1 MMNLDQAKNFEAIGA
16 EMHWLSLLIE
26 SRINHYFKTSDEL
39 ASFNEIVSPP
49 HSDDA
54 YLHRLIV
61 DLELSR
67 ADRIVLA
74 LALAP
79 HVSPQVLDTFFIK
92 NKNFDRGFTEFGG
105 IKGVN
110 HGGFLPTGET
120 ALFLLAGDDIQ
131 NRVLFNEILSPGS
144 KLRSKGV
151 IQYGKVPDGE
161 PNASGQLLLD
171 KEYVEYLTAGKPYE
185 PEMNHEFPAKKITTS
200 LAWKD
205 LVLNEETRDSI
216 DEVRAWLEHEELLMH
231 EWGLGQKVKAGYRCL
246 FYGPPGTG
254 KTLTATLLG
263 KVTGM
268 PVYRVDLSLVVSKY
282 IGETEKNLS
291 KVFEVAESKKWILFF
306 DEADALF
313 GKRVQANS
321 SNDRFANQEVA
332 FLLQRIED
340 FNGLVVLA
348 SNLKGNIDEAFAR
361 RFQSMIYF
369 PLPDKDE
376 RLSLWNFYFNSQI
389 PLSPE
394 TNFQQLAEEY
404 ELTGGNIVN
413 VLRYSCIKA
422 VTREVKQIKQED
434 IEVGLKREF
443 RQLGKT
449 V

>member
-1 MMNLDQAKNFEAIGA
+1 MQPDPGKNFEAIAA
-16 EMHWLSLLIE
+16 EMQWLSMLIE
-26 SRINHYFKTSDEL
+26 TRINHYFKTADTL
-39 ASFNEIVSPP
+39 PP
-49 HSDDA
+49 FESVVPPEHTDDA
-54 YLHRLIV
+54 YLHRLIK

-67 ADRIVLA
+67 EERIVLA
-74 LALAP
+74 LSLAP

-131 NRVLFNEILSPGS
+131 RRVLSNEILSPSG
-144 KLRSKGV
+144 KLRSHGV
-151 IQYGKVPDGE
+151 VQYGKVPDGE
-161 PNASGQLLLD
+161 PNASGLLLLD
-171 KEYVEYLTAGKPYE
+171 KEYVDFLTAGKPYQ

-200 LAWKD
+200 LKWED
-205 LVLNEETRDSI
+205 LVLNEETWEAI
-216 DEVRAWLEHEELLMH
+216 AEVRTWLDHEELLMQ
-231 EWGLGQKVKAGYRCL
+231 EWGLDQKVKAGYRCL

-263 KVTGM
+263 KATGM

-376 RLSLWNFYFNSQI
+376 RLSLWSFYFNNQV
-389 PLSPE
+389 PQSPE
-394 TNFQQLAEEY
+394 INFNQIAGDHEV
-404 ELTGGNIVN
+404 TGGNIVN

-422 VTREVKQIKQED
+422 VIRADKQIQQAD
-434 IEVGLKREF
+434 IVAGLKREF

-449 V
+449 I

>member
-1 MMNLDQAKNFEAIGA
+1 MNIDPEKNFQAIGA
-16 EMHWLSLLIE
+16 EMQWLAYLIE
-26 SRINHYFKTSDEL
+26 SRINHYFQTADEL
-39 ASFNEIVSPP
+39 QPFDDIIAPP
-49 HSDDA
+49 PTEHA
-54 YLHRLIV
+54 YLHRLV
-61 DLELSR
+61 EDLELSR
-67 ADRIVLA
+67 SERIVLA

-131 NRVLFNEILSPGS
+131 ARVLSNEILSPTG
-144 KLRSKGV
+144 KLRSNG
-151 IQYGKVPDGE
+151 IIDYGKVPDGE
-161 PNASGQLLLD
+161 PNASGLLLLD
-171 KEYVEYLTAGKPYE
+171 KEYVDYLTAGKPYE
-185 PEMNHEFPAKKITTS
+185 PEMNHEFPAKRITTS
-200 LAWKD
+200 LAWED
-205 LVLNEETRDSI
+205 LVLNEETWDSI
-216 DEVRAWLEHEELLMH
+216 AEIRTWLEHEDLLMQD
-231 EWGLGQKVKAGYRCL
+231 WGLGQKVKAGYRCL

-263 KVTGM
+263 KATGM

-376 RLSLWNFYFNSQI
+376 RKSLWDFYFNSQVPKSADI
-389 PLSPE
+389 DFE
-394 TNFQQLAEEY
+394 KLAEDY
-404 ELTGGNIVN
+404 EVTGGNIVN

-422 VTREVKQIKQED
+422 VTTEDQQIQQKD
-434 IEVGLKREF
+434 IVAGLKREF

-449 V
+449 I

>member
-1 MMNLDQAKNFEAIGA
+1 MNIDSGKNFQAIGA
-16 EMHWLSLLIE
+16 EMLWLSQLIE

-39 ASFNEIVSPP
+39 PPFDEIAPPP
-49 HSDDA
+49 HADESF
-54 YLHRLIV
+54 LHRLVI
-61 DLELSR
+61 DLELTR
-67 ADRIVLA
+67 PERIVLA

-105 IKGVN
+105 VKGVN

-131 NRVLFNEILSPGS
+131 DRVLSNEILSPRG
-144 KLRSKGV
+144 KLRAQG
-151 IQYGKVPDGE
+151 IIDYGKVPDGE
-161 PNASGQLLLD
+161 PNASGLLLLD
-171 KEYVEYLTAGKPYE
+171 KEYVDYLTAGKPYE

-200 LAWKD
+200 LEWED
-205 LVLNEETRDSI
+205 LVLNEETWDSI
-216 DEVRAWLEHEELLMH
+216 AEIRTWLDHEELLMR

-263 KVTGM
+263 KATGM

-376 RLSLWNFYFNSQI
+376 RKSLWNFYFNSQV
-389 PLSPE
+389 PKSPDVD
-394 TNFQQLAEEY
+394 FGRLADDY
-404 ELTGGNIVN
+404 EVTGGNIVN

-422 VTREVKQIKQED
+422 VISED
-434 IEVGLKREF
+434 QKIRQKDIVAGLKREF

-449 V
+449 I

>member
-1 MMNLDQAKNFEAIGA
+1 MNPDLSKNFQAIGA
-16 EMHWLSLLIE
+16 EMQWLSQLIE

-39 ASFNEIVSPP
+39 KAVEEITPPP
-49 HSDDA
+49 HTEGVF
-54 YLHRLIV
+54 LHQLISE
-61 DLELSR
+61 LELSR
-67 ADRIVLA
+67 PERMVLA

-131 NRVLFNEILSPGS
+131 DRVLSSEILAPAS
-144 KLRSKGV
+144 KLRSRGV
-151 IQYGKVPDGE
+151 IDYGKVPDGE
-161 PNASGQLLLD
+161 PHASGLLLLD
-171 KEYVEYLTAGKPYE
+171 KEYVDYLTAGKPYE

-200 LAWKD
+200 LEWDD

-216 DEVRAWLEHEELLMH
+216 AEIRTWLEHEELLMQD
-231 EWGLGQKVKAGYRCL
+231 WGLGQKVKAGYRCL

-263 KVTGM
+263 KATGM

-376 RLSLWNFYFNSQI
+376 RRSLWGFYFNSQVPKSAEI
-389 PLSPE
+389 D
-394 TNFQQLAEEY
+394 FDQLADEY
-404 ELTGGNIVN
+404 EVTGGNIVN

-422 VTREVKQIKQED
+422 VTSPEKQIKQSD
-434 IEVGLKREF
+434 IVAGLKREF

-449 V
+449 I

>member
-1 MMNLDQAKNFEAIGA
+1 MNLEASKNFQAIGA
-16 EMHWLSLLIE
+16 EMQWLAQLIE
-26 SRINHYFKTSDEL
+26 SRINHYFKTSDAL
-39 ASFNEIVSPP
+39 PPFAEIAPPP
-49 HSDDA
+49 HMEGA
-54 YLHRLIV
+54 FIHQLVL
-61 DLELSR
+61 DLKLSR
-67 ADRIVLA
+67 EERIVLA

-120 ALFLLAGDDIQ
+120 ALFLLAGDEI
-131 NRVLFNEILSPGS
+131 NTRVISNEILAPNG
-144 KLRSKGV
+144 KLRSQGV
-151 IQYGKVPDGE
+151 IQYGKIPDGE
-161 PNASGQLLLD
+161 PNASGLLLLD
-171 KEYVEYLTAGKPYE
+171 KEYVEFLISGKPYE

-200 LAWKD
+200 LEWKD
-205 LVLNEETRDSI
+205 LVLNEDTWDSI
-216 DEVRAWLEHEELLMH
+216 AEIRAWLEHEELLMRD
-231 EWGLGQKVKAGYRCL
+231 WGLSQKIKAGYRCL

-263 KVTGM
+263 KATGM

-376 RLSLWNFYFNSQI
+376 RRSLWDFYFNSQVPKSPDI
-389 PLSPE
+389 DFDQLS
-394 TNFQQLAEEY
+394 ADY
-404 ELTGGNIVN
+404 EVTGGNIVN

-422 VTREVKQIKQED
+422 VTSEVQQIRQSD
-434 IEVGLKREF
+434 IVAGLKREF

-449 V
+449 I

>member
-1 MMNLDQAKNFEAIGA
+1 MNIDPDKNFQAIGA
-16 EMHWLSLLIE
+16 EMQWLSELIE
-26 SRINHYFKTSDEL
+26 SRINHYFKTSETLIPFDQI
-39 ASFNEIVSPP
+39 APPSFSE
-49 HSDDA
+49 DT
-54 YLHRLIV
+54 YLHQLI
-61 DLELSR
+61 DQLSLSR
-67 ADRIVLA
+67 PERIVLS

-131 NRVLFNEILSPGS
+131 ARVLSNEILSPGG
-144 KLRSKGV
+144 KLRAQG
-151 IQYGKVPDGE
+151 IIDYGKVPDGE
-161 PNASGQLLLD
+161 PNASGLLQLD
-171 KEYVEYLTAGKPYE
+171 KEYVNYLTTGKPYE
-185 PEMNHEFPAKKITTS
+185 PEMNHEFPARKITTS
-200 LAWKD
+200 LEWKD
-205 LVLNEETRDSI
+205 LVLNEETWDSI
-216 DEVRAWLEHEELLMH
+216 TEIRTWLEHEEMLMKD
-231 EWGLGQKVKAGYRCL
+231 WGLNQKVKAGYRCL

-263 KVTGM
+263 KATGM

-369 PLPDKDE
+369 PLPEKDE
-376 RLSLWNFYFNSQI
+376 RKSLWGFYFNSQI
-389 PLSPE
+389 PKSPE
-394 TNFQQLAEEY
+394 IDFEQLAADY
-404 ELTGGNIVN
+404 EVTGGNIVN

-422 VTREVKQIKQED
+422 VTTED
-434 IEVGLKREF
+434 KLIRQTDIVAGLRREF

-449 V
+449 I

>member
-1 MMNLDQAKNFEAIGA
+1 MNIDPGKNFQAIGA
-16 EMHWLSLLIE
+16 EMQWLSELIE

-39 ASFNEIVSPP
+39 PP
-49 HSDDA
+49 FEDIAAPAYSEDA
-54 YLHRLIV
+54 YLHQLV
-61 DLELSR
+61 KHLNLSR
-67 ADRIVLA
+67 SERIVLA

-105 IKGVN
+105 MKGVN

-131 NRVLFNEILSPGS
+131 ARVLSNEILSPGG
-144 KLRSKGV
+144 KLRSQR
-151 IQYGKVPDGE
+151 IIEYGKVPEGE
-161 PNASGQLLLD
+161 PNASGLLQLD
-171 KEYVEYLTAGKPYE
+171 REYVNYLTAGKPYE
-185 PEMNHEFPAKKITTS
+185 PEMSHEFPAKKITTN
-200 LAWKD
+200 LKWKD
-205 LVLNEETRDSI
+205 LVLNEETRDAI
-216 DEVRAWLEHEELLMH
+216 TEIKTWLAYEELLMKD
-231 EWGLGQKVKAGYRCL
+231 WGLNQKVKAGYRCL

-263 KVTGM
+263 KATGM

-376 RLSLWNFYFNSQI
+376 RRSLWDFYFNSLV
-389 PLSPE
+389 PKSPDIDFE
-394 TNFQQLAEEY
+394 QLAVDY
-404 ELTGGNIVN
+404 DVTGGNIVN

-422 VTREVKQIKQED
+422 VTSENRMIEEAD
-434 IEVGLKREF
+434 IVAGLKREF

-449 V
+449 I